1 MYMRVLFTLTFFPTI
16 KCGHISDREIC
27 SHGPKTDN
35 IKKRAGSAS
44 GDRVGLRNW
53 NWTDSEIEA
62 FSKILVDGVFIFLHS

>member
-53 NWTDSEIEA
+53 NWTDIETEA